1 MDGEG
6 GESLIKIAGDNGFWS
21 AVIVTLVFV
30 VGTAIAIIAAL
41 PTGGTSILGW
51 VAFAGSAALTLAVSG
66 TLYMVTF
73 NITTKIVSDML
84 GDTYYLS
91 MYEVTPYEI
100 FSDKVLLFDVDF
112 FNPKESKKSR
122 GTHFEYVTVQL
133 NGDKAKAEEQ
143 GYKKLGSIEGVYYFD
158 SKQYDDFCKKYGFDS
173 NKAQLIQGEEN
184 ASANTLTFTWENDG
198 KKYKMCKI
206 PANAAVNDD
215 HSAYVALAEGKMV
228 EDSGK
233 EEVSTAKTLQPII
246 SKWYKTFRNI
256 AIVALLSILVYIGI
270 RITLS
275 SVANDKAKYK
285 QMLVDWIVA
294 LCLVF
299 LMHYIMAF
307 SISIVKKINNMLTS
321 VKQEDKS
328 TEELKQ
334 KLEKNNPEAYEE
346 VFRDS
351 IELFLITSEKNE
363 GGEDTSKVQNAYKI
377 LIEDHNSE
385 NNQYKEYFFT
395 DTSLAKNATSKGEA
409 KVLVWPANNSMEQA
423 RMRLQL
429 KGKDGEDRPIRYG
442 YAIIYIVLILYTV
455 IFSFTYLRRVVY
467 MAFLTIIAPL
477 VAITYPIDKINDGKA
492 QAFDMW
498 LKEYIFN
505 LLIQPLHLLLYIILI
520 NSAMTFA
527 SKNIFYVVLAL
538 GFFVPAEKLLR
549 RFFGFEKAQ
558 TPGIFAGA
566 AGSAVM
572 MQGLNK
578 LMHPKP
584 PRERLGSENN
594 RIKDEDENDNKGP
607 VWRDKEFDPTEKL
620 IEKDESSGNKIINDK
635 LKYDPRLSE
644 NQIDELKA
652 EGLEPGDPEY
662 DMYLRNTLG
671 LKPQSEKKNN
681 NNLKEDIKYN
691 KISDWKSN
699 DKNQA
704 LEVGKP
710 KRKRSIKRA
719 IGRATRN
726 YGRGMKK
733 KLQQRYKAKGGMG
746 RRAIRTMAGIYG
758 ATALTAA
765 GGLVGITSGDF
776 TKSIQYMAAGTAGGY
791 TLGKRISNNAVNAL
805 KVDDTINE
813 LKKGYYADD
822 YSKVEHKKNKE
833 AFIKDENNIKRIEDK
848 LKIERKEA
856 KEIMEQHIKYY
867 LDHDIYSIDDAIAT
881 YRLENE
887 ENMSRD
893 KAIATAQY
901 ATQVMNGEDVNKM
914 TAKRKKEYKDTFIPK
929 FIEKGSKNPEK
940 DVEKVFDNVSKF
952 YLLKK

>member
-158 SKQYDDFCKKYGFDS
+158 SKQYDDFCKKYGFDP
-173 NKAQLIQGEEN
+173 NKAQSVQGEEN
-184 ASANTLTFTWENDG
+184 ASANTLTFTWENNG
-198 KKYKMCKI
+198 KNYKMCKI
-206 PANAAVNDD
+206 PANASVNDD

-285 QMLVDWIVA
+285 QMLIDWIVA

-346 VFRDS
+346 VFCDS

-385 NNQYKEYFFT
+385 DNQYKEYFFT

-520 NSAMTFA
+520 NSAMAFA

-671 LKPQSEKKNN
+671 LKPQTEKKNN
-681 NNLKEDIKYN
+681 N

-710 KRKRSIKRA
+710 KKKRSIRRA

-726 YGRGMKK
+726 YGSGMKK

-791 TLGKRISNNAVNAL
+791 TLGKRISNNAINAL

-856 KEIMEQHIKYY
+856 KKIMEQHIKYY

-929 FIEKGSKNPEK
+929 FIEKGSKNPEE

-952 YLLKK
+952 YLLKIIDSRQ

>member
-30 VGTAIAIIAAL
+30 VGTAIAIIAAF

-51 VAFAGSAALTLAVSG
+51 IGFAGSAALTLVVSG
-66 TLYMVTF
+66 TLYIVTF

-112 FNPKESKKSR
+112 FNPKESKKSKK
-122 GTHFEYVTVQL
+122 THFEYVTVQL
-133 NGDKAKAEEQ
+133 NGDKAKAEGQ
-143 GYKKLGSIEGVYYFD
+143 GYKKLGSIEGVYYLD
-158 SKQYDDFCKKYGFDS
+158 NKQYDDFCKQYGFDS
-173 NKAQLIQGEEN
+173 SKAQSVKGEKD
-184 ASANTLTFTWENDG
+184 ASANTSTFTWENNG
-198 KKYKMCKI
+198 KNYKMCKI
-206 PANAAVNDD
+206 SANAAVNDD

-285 QMLVDWIVA
+285 QMLIDWIVA

-594 RIKDEDENDNKGP
+594 RIKDEDDNKGP

>member
-158 SKQYDDFCKKYGFDS
+158 SKQYDDFCKKYGFDP
-173 NKAQLIQGEEN
+173 NKAQSVQGEEN
-184 ASANTLTFTWENDG
+184 ASANTLTFTWENNG
-198 KKYKMCKI
+198 KNYKMCKI
-206 PANAAVNDD
+206 PANASVNDD

-285 QMLVDWIVA
+285 QMLIDWIVA

-346 VFRDS
+346 VFCDS

-385 NNQYKEYFFT
+385 DNQYKEYFFT

-455 IFSFTYLRRVVY
+455 IFFFTYLRRVVY

-520 NSAMTFA
+520 NSAMAFA

-671 LKPQSEKKNN
+671 LKPQSEKNN
-681 NNLKEDIKYN
+681 NNLKEDIKDN

-699 DKNQA
+699 DKNLA
-704 LEVGKP
+704 LEVDKP
-710 KRKRSIKRA
+710 KRKRSIRRA

-726 YGRGMKK
+726 YGSGMKK

-746 RRAIRTMAGIYG
+746 RRAIRTVAGIYG

-791 TLGKRISNNAVNAL
+791 TLGKRISNNAINAL

-929 FIEKGSKNPEK
+929 FIEKGSKNPEE

-952 YLLKK
+952 YLLKI

>member
-30 VGTAIAIIAAL
+30 VGTAIAIIAAF

-51 VAFAGSAALTLAVSG
+51 IGFAGSAALTLVVSG
-66 TLYMVTF
+66 TLYIVTF

-112 FNPKESKKSR
+112 FNPKESKKSKK
-122 GTHFEYVTVQL
+122 THFEYVTVQL
-133 NGDKAKAEEQ
+133 NGDKAKAEGQ
-143 GYKKLGSIEGVYYFD
+143 GYKKLGSIEGVYYLD
-158 SKQYDDFCKKYGFDS
+158 NKQYDDFCKQYGFDS
-173 NKAQLIQGEEN
+173 SKAQLVKGEKD
-184 ASANTLTFTWENDG
+184 ASANTSTFTWENNG
-198 KKYKMCKI
+198 KNYKMCKI
-206 PANAAVNDD
+206 SANAAVNDD

-285 QMLVDWIVA
+285 QMLIDWIVA

-584 PRERLGSENN
+584 SRERLGSESN
-594 RIKDEDENDNKGP
+594 RIKDEDENDNKVP
-607 VWRDKEFDPTEKL
+607 IWRDKEFDPTEKL

-671 LKPQSEKKNN
+671 LKPQSEKNN
-681 NNLKEDIKYN
+681 NNLKEDIKDN

-699 DKNQA
+699 DKNLA
-704 LEVGKP
+704 LEVDKP
-710 KRKRSIKRA
+710 KRKRSIRRA

-726 YGRGMKK
+726 YGSGMKK

-746 RRAIRTMAGIYG
+746 RRAIRTVAGIYG

-813 LKKGYYADD
+813 LKKGYYADE

-929 FIEKGSKNPEK
+929 FIEKGSKNPEE

>member
-1 MDGEG
+1 MKQELVRINSIDGIEQVG
-6 GESLIKIAGDNGFWS
+6 ILYAPNNITNKIVIHVHGLNGNFYENKFLDILAETYTNKNYAFLTFNNRGKDYISEFSKGD
-21 AVIVTLVFV
+21 
-30 VGTAIAIIAAL
+30 
-41 PTGGTSILGW
+41 TSIIIG
-51 VAFAGSAALTLAVSG
+51 GSLER
-66 TLYMVTF
+66 F
-73 NITTKIVSDML
+73 KDC
-84 GDTYYLS
+84 
-91 MYEVTPYEI
+91 
-100 FSDKVLLFDVDF
+100 LLD
-112 FNPKESKKSR
+112 
-122 GTHFEYVTVQL
+122 
-133 NGDKAKAEEQ
+133 
-143 GYKKLGSIEGVYYFD
+143 IEGVIKWAKEKGYSEITLEGHSYGCNKVLYYYNKKKDD
-158 SKQYDDFCKKYGFDS
+158 SI
-173 NKAQLIQGEEN
+173 NKIVLLAPCDIPSE
-184 ASANTLTFTWENDG
+184 G
-198 KKYKMCKI
+198 KKFLNKTEYEIAKEDATRLVNERKEQELIDFSVMANGKI
-206 PANAAVNDD
+206 
-215 HSAYVALAEGKMV
+215 
-228 EDSGK
+228 
-233 EEVSTAKTLQPII
+233 
-246 SKWYKTFRNI
+246 
-256 AIVALLSILVYIGI
+256 
-270 RITLS
+270 
-275 SVANDKAKYK
+275 
-285 QMLVDWIVA
+285 
-294 LCLVF
+294 
-299 LMHYIMAF
+299 
-307 SISIVKKINNMLTS
+307 
-321 VKQEDKS
+321 
-328 TEELKQ
+328 
-334 KLEKNNPEAYEE
+334 
-346 VFRDS
+346 
-351 IELFLITSEKNE
+351 
-363 GGEDTSKVQNAYKI
+363 
-377 LIEDHNSE
+377 
-385 NNQYKEYFFT
+385 
-395 DTSLAKNATSKGEA
+395 
-409 KVLVWPANNSMEQA
+409 
-423 RMRLQL
+423 
-429 KGKDGEDRPIRYG
+429 
-442 YAIIYIVLILYTV
+442 
-455 IFSFTYLRRVVY
+455 
-467 MAFLTIIAPL
+467 
-477 VAITYPIDKINDGKA
+477 
-492 QAFDMW
+492 
-498 LKEYIFN
+498 
-505 LLIQPLHLLLYIILI
+505 
-520 NSAMTFA
+520 
-527 SKNIFYVVLAL
+527 
-538 GFFVPAEKLLR
+538 
-549 RFFGFEKAQ
+549 
-558 TPGIFAGA
+558 A
-566 AGSAVM
+566 AGTYYYDF
-572 MQGLNK
+572 L
-578 LMHPKP
+578 P
-584 PRERLGSENN
+584 GSENN

-671 LKPQSEKKNN
+671 LKPQTEKKNN

-710 KRKRSIKRA
+710 KKKRSIRRA

-726 YGRGMKK
+726 YGSGMKK

-791 TLGKRISNNAVNAL
+791 TLGKRISNNAINAL

-856 KEIMEQHIKYY
+856 KKIMEQHIKYY

-929 FIEKGSKNPEK
+929 FIEKGSKNPEE

-952 YLLKK
+952 YLLKI

>member
-158 SKQYDDFCKKYGFDS
+158 SKQYDDFCKKYGFDP
-173 NKAQLIQGEEN
+173 NKAQSVQGEEN
-184 ASANTLTFTWENDG
+184 ASANTLTFTWENNG
-198 KKYKMCKI
+198 KNYKMCKI
-206 PANAAVNDD
+206 PANASVNDD

-285 QMLVDWIVA
+285 QMLIDWIVA

-346 VFRDS
+346 VFCDS

-385 NNQYKEYFFT
+385 DNQYKEYFFT

-520 NSAMTFA
+520 NSAMAFA

-671 LKPQSEKKNN
+671 LKPQTEKKNN
-681 NNLKEDIKYN
+681 N

-710 KRKRSIKRA
+710 KKKRSIRRA

-726 YGRGMKK
+726 YGSGMKK

-791 TLGKRISNNAVNAL
+791 TLGKRISNNAINAL

-856 KEIMEQHIKYY
+856 KKIMEQHIKYY

-929 FIEKGSKNPEK
+929 FIEKGSKNPEE

-952 YLLKK
+952 YLLKI

>member
-158 SKQYDDFCKKYGFDS
+158 SKQYDDFCKKYGFDP
-173 NKAQLIQGEEN
+173 NKAQSVQGEEN
-184 ASANTLTFTWENDG
+184 ASANTLTFTWENNG
-198 KKYKMCKI
+198 KNYKMCKI
-206 PANAAVNDD
+206 PANASVNDD

-285 QMLVDWIVA
+285 QMLIDWIVA

-346 VFRDS
+346 VFCDS

-385 NNQYKEYFFT
+385 DNQYKEYFFT

-520 NSAMTFA
+520 NSAMAFA

-620 IEKDESSGNKIINDK
+620 KDESSGNKIINDK

-671 LKPQSEKKNN
+671 LKPQTEKKNN

-710 KRKRSIKRA
+710 KKKRSIRRA

-726 YGRGMKK
+726 YGSGMKK

-791 TLGKRISNNAVNAL
+791 TLGKRISNNAINAL

-856 KEIMEQHIKYY
+856 KKIMEQHIKYY

-929 FIEKGSKNPEK
+929 FIEKGSKNPEE

-952 YLLKK
+952 YLLKI

>member
-173 NKAQLIQGEEN
+173 NKAQLVQGEEN

-206 PANAAVNDD
+206 PANASVDDD

-233 EEVSTAKTLQPII
+233 EEVSTAKTLQLII

-285 QMLVDWIVA
+285 QMLIDWIVA

-334 KLEKNNPEAYEE
+334 KLKKNNPEAYEE

-351 IELFLITSEKNE
+351 IELFLITSEKND

-377 LIEDHNSE
+377 LIEDHNNE

-429 KGKDGEDRPIRYG
+429 KGEDGEDRPIRYG

-520 NSAMTFA
+520 NSAMAFA

-584 PRERLGSENN
+584 PRERLGSESN
-594 RIKDEDENDNKGP
+594 RIKDEDENDNKVP
-607 VWRDKEFDPTEKL
+607 IWRDKEFDPTEKL

-671 LKPQSEKKNN
+671 LKPQSEKNN
-681 NNLKEDIKYN
+681 NNLKEDIKDN

-699 DKNQA
+699 DKNLA
-704 LEVGKP
+704 LEVDKP
-710 KRKRSIKRA
+710 KRKRSIRRA

-726 YGRGMKK
+726 YGSGMKK

-822 YSKVEHKKNKE
+822 YSKVEHKKSKE

>member
-30 VGTAIAIIAAL
+30 VGTAIAIIAAF

-51 VAFAGSAALTLAVSG
+51 IGFAGSAALTLVVSG
-66 TLYMVTF
+66 TLYIVTF

-112 FNPKESKKSR
+112 FNPKESKKSKK
-122 GTHFEYVTVQL
+122 THFEYVTVQL
-133 NGDKAKAEEQ
+133 NGDKAKAEGQ
-143 GYKKLGSIEGVYYFD
+143 GYKKLGSIEGVYYLD
-158 SKQYDDFCKKYGFDS
+158 NKQYDDFCKQYGFDS
-173 NKAQLIQGEEN
+173 SKAQLVKGEKD
-184 ASANTLTFTWENDG
+184 ASANTSTFTWENNG
-198 KKYKMCKI
+198 KNYKMCKI
-206 PANAAVNDD
+206 SANAAVNDD

-285 QMLVDWIVA
+285 QMLIDWIVA

-334 KLEKNNPEAYEE
+334 KLKKNNPEAYEE

-351 IELFLITSEKNE
+351 IELFLITSEKND

-377 LIEDHNSE
+377 LIEDHNNE

-429 KGKDGEDRPIRYG
+429 KGEDGEDRPIRYG

-467 MAFLTIIAPL
+467 MAFLPIIAPL
-477 VAITYPIDKINDGKA
+477 VAISYPIDKINDGKA

-635 LKYDPRLSE
+635 CIYDPRLSE
-644 NQIDELKA
+644 NQIDEFMA
-652 EGLEPGDPEY
+652 EGLEPRDPE
-662 DMYLRNTLG
+662 
-671 LKPQSEKKNN
+671 
-681 NNLKEDIKYN
+681 
-691 KISDWKSN
+691 
-699 DKNQA
+699 
-704 LEVGKP
+704 
-710 KRKRSIKRA
+710 
-719 IGRATRN
+719 
-726 YGRGMKK
+726 
-733 KLQQRYKAKGGMG
+733 
-746 RRAIRTMAGIYG
+746 
-758 ATALTAA
+758 
-765 GGLVGITSGDF
+765 
-776 TKSIQYMAAGTAGGY
+776 
-791 TLGKRISNNAVNAL
+791 
-805 KVDDTINE
+805 
-813 LKKGYYADD
+813 
-822 YSKVEHKKNKE
+822 
-833 AFIKDENNIKRIEDK
+833 
-848 LKIERKEA
+848 
-856 KEIMEQHIKYY
+856 
-867 LDHDIYSIDDAIAT
+867 
-881 YRLENE
+881 
-887 ENMSRD
+887 
-893 KAIATAQY
+893 
-901 ATQVMNGEDVNKM
+901 
-914 TAKRKKEYKDTFIPK
+914 
-929 FIEKGSKNPEK
+929 
-940 DVEKVFDNVSKF
+940 
-952 YLLKK
+952 